1 MAAKIKLK
9 RETGGTGDTPTTSD
23 IEAYEIAQ
31 NVTDKRL
38 FGRDGSNNI
47 FEFGINPTSIA
58 TGAITATGTVTAN
71 SQLASSNLVATG
83 GSVNGIVIG
92 ASTAAAITG
101 TLITASTNFAGNITG
116 NVTGNVTG
124 NITGN
129 TTGDLTG
136 NVTAG
141 SGTSTFN
148 NLVINGTVDFNT
160 AVLTDLG
167 SPSNSTD
174 AATKG
179 YVDTEITNLIG
190 GAPGALDTLNELAAA
205 LNDDASFNS
214 TITTS
219 IAAKLP
225 LAGGTMSGAIAMGS
239 NKVTGLTNGSASGD
253 AVNKGQLDTMLPLAG
268 GTMTGNIA
276 IGSNVITSS
285 ANPTD
290 DTHLARKAY
299 VDSILGS
306 GTAAATSAAAAAT
319 SATAAASSATAAAS
333 SATSASSSAT
343 SAANSFDS
351 FDDRYLGAKSSNTS
365 TDNDGDALITGAL
378 YFNTTANELRV
389 YNGSAWAQA
398 AFTSSGLSD
407 IVADTTPQ
415 LGGSLDVNGQD
426 IVSVSNGNILL
437 TPNGSGVVRI
447 DGNVDLQSGEIIL
460 KNSGS
465 VSNIKFYCE
474 SSNAHYTQL
483 QSAAHSAYAGNVT
496 LTLPPA
502 TDTLVG
508 RATTDTLT
516 NKTLTSP
523 KINEDVAVTATATE
537 INILDGVTSTAT
549 ELNILDGVTSTT
561 AELNIL
567 DGVTSTTAELNILD
581 GVTSTAA
588 ELNILDGVT
597 STAAE
602 LNILDGVTSTASE
615 LNILDGVTSTTAE
628 LNILDGVTSTA
639 SELNILDGVTS
650 TAAEINKLDALSR
663 GSLIY
668 GNASAETAI
677 LTKGSADQVLT
688 SDGTDIA
695 WADVSS
701 GGGGFSNMTTIQ
713 SSTTWTVPAD
723 ITLVKIYVTG
733 GGGGASRSYNI
744 SGSAGGTAI
753 KYLTV
758 VAGNDIVITIGA
770 GGAGAVQAGAG
781 GNTTAVY
788 NSATTITGNGGGGYA
803 AGAGSGGSAS
813 GGDLNIVGGA
823 AAMGTSGYNAVS
835 SGGSFWGTGGHQYSG
850 PFGAGGHPYNNY
862 GMQDGSGKAGV
873 VVIEY

>member
-71 SQLASSNLVATG
+71 SQLASSNAVLTG
-83 GSVNGIVIG
+83 GSVNNMVIG
-92 ASTAAAITG
+92 ASTAAGITG

-116 NVTGNVTG
+116 NVTGNITGNVTG
-124 NITGN
+124 NS
-129 TTGDLTG
+129 TGDLTG

-167 SPSNSTD
+167 SPSNATD

-179 YVDTEITNLIG
+179 YVDTQVTNLVG

-299 VDSILGS
+299 VDSQLGNA
-306 GTAAATSAAAAAT
+306 TAAATSATAAAT

-333 SATSASSSAT
+333 SATSAASNAT

-351 FDDRYLGAKSSNTS
+351 FDDRYLGAKSSNPS
-365 TDNDGDALITGAL
+365 VDNDGDALVTGAI
-378 YFNTTANELRV
+378 YWNTSSNELRV
-389 YNGSAWAQA
+389 YNGSAWVQA
-398 AFTSSGLSD
+398 AFTSSD
-407 IVADTTPQ
+407 VVADTTPQ
-415 LGGSLDVNGQD
+415 LGGNLDVNGQG
-426 IVSVSNGNILL
+426 IVSVSNGNITL
-437 TPNGSGVVRI
+437 TPNGSGLVRI
-447 DGNVDLQSGEIIL
+447 DSNVDIQSGEIVL

-465 VSNIKFYCE
+465 ISNIKFYCE
-474 SSNAHYTQL
+474 SSNLHYTQL
-483 QSAAHSAYAGNVT
+483 QSSAHANYSGNVT

-523 KINEDVAVTATATE
+523 KINENVAVTATATE
-537 INILDGVTSTAT
+537 INVLSGIPGTLTAAELGYSDGVTS
-549 ELNILDGVTSTT
+549 S
-561 AELNIL
+561 
-567 DGVTSTTAELNILD
+567 
-581 GVTSTAA
+581 
-588 ELNILDGVT
+588 
-597 STAAE
+597 
-602 LNILDGVTSTASE
+602 
-615 LNILDGVTSTTAE
+615 
-628 LNILDGVTSTA
+628 
-639 SELNILDGVTS
+639 
-650 TAAEINKLDALSR
+650 
-663 GSLIY
+663 
-668 GNASAETAI
+668 
-677 LTKGSADQVLT
+677 
-688 SDGTDIA
+688 
-695 WADVSS
+695 
-701 GGGGFSNMTTIQ
+701 IQ
-713 SSTTWTVPAD
+713 TQ
-723 ITLVKIYVTG
+723 L
-733 GGGGASRSYNI
+733 
-744 SGSAGGTAI
+744 
-753 KYLTV
+753 
-758 VAGNDIVITIGA
+758 
-770 GGAGAVQAGAG
+770 
-781 GNTTAVY
+781 
-788 NSATTITGNGGGGYA
+788 NSAATT
-803 AGAGSGGSAS
+803 
-813 GGDLNIVGGA
+813 
-823 AAMGTSGYNAVS
+823 
-835 SGGSFWGTGGHQYSG
+835 
-850 PFGAGGHPYNNY
+850 
-862 GMQDGSGKAGV
+862 GKAIAMAIVFGG
-873 VVIEY
+873 

>member
-9 RETGGTGDTPTTSD
+9 RETGGAGDTPTTSD

-47 FEFGINPTSIA
+47 FEFGINPTSIS

-71 SQLASSNLVATG
+71 SQLASSNAVLTG
-83 GSVNGIVIG
+83 GSVNNIVIG

-167 SPSNSTD
+167 SPSNATD

-225 LAGGTMSGAIAMGS
+225 LAGGTMTGAIAMGS

-299 VDSILGS
+299 VDNVLGS
-306 GTAAATSAAAAAT
+306 ATAAATSASAAAT
-319 SATAAASSATAAAS
+319 SATNAASSATAAAS

-343 SAANSFDS
+343 SAAASYDS
-351 FDDRYLGAKSSNTS
+351 FDDRYLGSKSSS
-365 TDNDGDALITGAL
+365 PSVDNDGDALVTGAL
-378 YFNTTANELRV
+378 YYDSTAEEMRV
-389 YNGSAWAQA
+389 YTGSSWKAAGSAING
-398 AFTSSGLSD
+398 TSSRQTYTATSNQ
-407 IVADTTPQ
+407 TTFNITY
-415 LGGSLDVNGQD
+415 DVGFVDVYLNG
-426 IVSVSNGNILL
+426 
-437 TPNGSGVVRI
+437 
-447 DGNVDLQSGEIIL
+447 
-460 KNSGS
+460 
-465 VSNIKFYCE
+465 IK
-474 SSNAHYTQL
+474 L
-483 QSAAHSAYAGNVT
+483 
-496 LTLPPA
+496 
-502 TDTLVG
+502 LVG
-508 RATTDTLT
+508 TD
-516 NKTLTSP
+516 
-523 KINEDVAVTATATE
+523 VTATSGTNVVLATGAATGD
-537 INILDGVTSTAT
+537 IVDLVAYGAFSVSDTYTQAASNARFAQLSNNLSDLASAATALT
-549 ELNILDGVTSTT
+549 NL
-561 AELNIL
+561 
-567 DGVTSTTAELNILD
+567 

-588 ELNILDGVT
+588 ELNLLDGVT
-597 STAAE
+597 A
-602 LNILDGVTSTASE
+602 
-615 LNILDGVTSTTAE
+615 TTAE
-628 LNILDGVTSTA
+628 LNYVDGVTSAIQTQ
-639 SELNILDGVTS
+639 
-650 TAAEINKLDALSR
+650 LDAKAALSNPTLAGLTLSAELAGADQTVSR
-663 GSLIY
+663 VNLKDYGEVTNAI
-668 GNASAETAI
+668 GNATGNKTIDLTAGNSV
-677 LTKGSADQVLT
+677 TA
-688 SDGTDIA
+688 
-695 WADVSS
+695 
-701 GGGGFSNMTTIQ
+701 TTTGA
-713 SSTTWTVPAD
+713 TTWTFSNPTASDELCGFVLK
-723 ITLVKIYVTG
+723 LV
-733 GGGGASRSYNI
+733 N
-744 SGSAGGTAI
+744 
-753 KYLTV
+753 
-758 VAGNDIVITIGA
+758 
-770 GGAGAVQAGAG
+770 
-781 GNTTAVY
+781 
-788 NSATTITGNGGGGYA
+788 
-803 AGAGSGGSAS
+803 GGSATQTWPNS
-813 GGDLNIVGGA
+813 VDWPA
-823 AAMGTSGYNAVS
+823 ATAPTLTTSGTDVLVFITCD
-835 SGGSFWGTGGHQYSG
+835 GGTTWYGFT
-850 PFGAGGHPYNNY
+850 AGL
-862 GMQDGSGKAGV
+862 ALA
-873 VVIEY
+873 

>member
-71 SQLASSNLVATG
+71 SQLASSNAVLTG
-83 GSVNGIVIG
+83 GSVNNIVIG

-101 TLITASTNFAGNITG
+101 TLITANTNFAGNITG
-116 NVTGNVTG
+116 NVTGNITGNVTG
-124 NITGN
+124 NSTGN
-129 TTGDLTG
+129 LTG

-299 VDSILGS
+299 VDNVLGS
-306 GTAAATSAAAAAT
+306 ATAAATSASAAAT
-319 SATAAASSATAAAS
+319 SATAAASSATGAAS

-343 SAANSFDS
+343 SAAASYDS
-351 FDDRYLGAKSSNTS
+351 FDDRYLGSKSSS
-365 TDNDGDALITGAL
+365 PSVDNDGDALVTGAL
-378 YFNTTANELRV
+378 YYDSSAEEMRV
-389 YNGSAWAQA
+389 YTGSSWKAAGSAING
-398 AFTSSGLSD
+398 TSSRQTYTATSNQ
-407 IVADTTPQ
+407 TTFAITY
-415 LGGSLDVNGQD
+415 DVGFVDVYLNG
-426 IVSVSNGNILL
+426 
-437 TPNGSGVVRI
+437 
-447 DGNVDLQSGEIIL
+447 
-460 KNSGS
+460 
-465 VSNIKFYCE
+465 IK
-474 SSNAHYTQL
+474 L
-483 QSAAHSAYAGNVT
+483 
-496 LTLPPA
+496 
-502 TDTLVG
+502 LVG
-508 RATTDTLT
+508 TD
-516 NKTLTSP
+516 
-523 KINEDVAVTATATE
+523 VTATSGTNVVLATGAATGD
-537 INILDGVTSTAT
+537 IVDLVAYGAFSVSDTYTQAASNARFAQLSNNLSDLASAATALT
-549 ELNILDGVTSTT
+549 NL
-561 AELNIL
+561 
-567 DGVTSTTAELNILD
+567 

-597 STAAE
+597 STATE
-602 LNILDGVTSTASE
+602 LNLLDGVTA
-615 LNILDGVTSTTAE
+615 TTAE
-628 LNILDGVTSTA
+628 LNYTDGVTSAIQTQ
-639 SELNILDGVTS
+639 
-650 TAAEINKLDALSR
+650 LDAKAALSNPTLAGLTLSAELAGADQTVSR
-663 GSLIY
+663 VNLKDYGEVTNAI
-668 GNASAETAI
+668 GNATGSKTIDLTAGNSV
-677 LTKGSADQVLT
+677 TA
-688 SDGTDIA
+688 
-695 WADVSS
+695 
-701 GGGGFSNMTTIQ
+701 TTTGA
-713 SSTTWTVPAD
+713 TTWTFSNPTASDELCGFVLK
-723 ITLVKIYVTG
+723 LV
-733 GGGGASRSYNI
+733 N
-744 SGSAGGTAI
+744 
-753 KYLTV
+753 
-758 VAGNDIVITIGA
+758 
-770 GGAGAVQAGAG
+770 
-781 GNTTAVY
+781 
-788 NSATTITGNGGGGYA
+788 
-803 AGAGSGGSAS
+803 GGSATQTWPGS
-813 GGDLNIVGGA
+813 VDWPA
-823 AAMGTSGYNAVS
+823 ATAPTLTTSGTDVLVFITCD
-835 SGGSFWGTGGHQYSG
+835 GGTTWYGFT
-850 PFGAGGHPYNNY
+850 AGL
-862 GMQDGSGKAGV
+862 ALA
-873 VVIEY
+873 

>member
-9 RETGGTGDTPTTSD
+9 RETGGAGDTPTTSD

-47 FEFGINPTSIA
+47 FEFGINPTSIT

-71 SQLASSNLVATG
+71 SQLASSNAVLTG

-101 TLITASTNFAGNITG
+101 TLITANTNFAGNITG

-225 LAGGTMSGAIAMGS
+225 LAGGTMTGAIAMGS
-239 NKVTGLTNGSASGD
+239 NKVTGLDSGTASGD

-268 GTMTGNIA
+268 GTMTGNIVM
-276 IGSNVITSS
+276 GSNMVTSS
-285 ANPTD
+285 ANPSD

-306 GTAAATSAAAAAT
+306 ATSAATSASTATTQASNSAT
-319 SATAAASSATAAAS
+319 SASAAASSATSAASSATAAA
-333 SATSASSSAT
+333 ASYDT
-343 SAANSFDS
+343 
-351 FDDRYLGAKSSNTS
+351 FDDRFLGAKSSDPTV
-365 TDNDGDALITGAL
+365 DNDGDALATGAL
-378 YFNTTANELRV
+378 YFNSSSNAMKV
-389 YNGSAWAQA
+389 YTGSAWA
-398 AFTSSGLSD
+398 
-407 IVADTTPQ
+407 
-415 LGGSLDVNGQD
+415 
-426 IVSVSNGNILL
+426 
-437 TPNGSGVVRI
+437 
-447 DGNVDLQSGEIIL
+447 
-460 KNSGS
+460 
-465 VSNIKFYCE
+465 
-474 SSNAHYTQL
+474 
-483 QSAAHSAYAGNVT
+483 
-496 LTLPPA
+496 
-502 TDTLVG
+502 
-508 RATTDTLT
+508 
-516 NKTLTSP
+516 
-523 KINEDVAVTATATE
+523 DVAPTATSVTVSQVSDLTATASE
-537 INILDGVTSTAT
+537 LNIMDGVTSTAT
-549 ELNILDGVTSTT
+549 ELNILDGVTSST

-567 DGVTSTTAELNILD
+567 DGVTATATELNLLD
-581 GVTSTAA
+581 GVTS
-588 ELNILDGVT
+588 
-597 STAAE
+597 S
-602 LNILDGVTSTASE
+602 
-615 LNILDGVTSTTAE
+615 TAE

-650 TAAEINKLDALSR
+650 STAELNILDGVTSTASELNILDGVTATATEINKLDALSR
-663 GSLIY
+663 GSILY
-668 GNASAETAI
+668 GNASGETAI
-677 LTKGSADQVLT
+677 LTKGTNEQVLT

-695 WADVSS
+695 WAD
-701 GGGGFSNMTTIQ
+701 
-713 SSTTWTVPAD
+713 A
-723 ITLVKIYVTG
+723 G
-733 GGGGASRSYNI
+733 GGGGAWTLLS
-744 SGSAGGTAI
+744 
-753 KYLTV
+753 TV
-758 VAGNDIVITIGA
+758 NAS
-770 GGAGAVQAGAG
+770 
-781 GNTTAVY
+781 
-788 NSATTITGNGGGGYA
+788 SATTISFSSFMSDTYYDYIIEGGLDTDSTYPNPIGFEFIKADTNYQTGNYQQVHW
-803 AGAGSGGSAS
+803 GAEWKNTVNSDYQSTSYYNLSGNYLTNGPMYIRIKISRPQ
-813 GGDLNIVGGA
+813 
-823 AAMGTSGYNAVS
+823 TS
-835 SGGSFWGTGGHQYSG
+835 SGGNAYIYVQSQVNALYSTSALPILSSGGVNQANDYAGIRFKDFRVGPASFTGTLRAWGRKTS
-850 PFGAGGHPYNNY
+850 A
-862 GMQDGSGKAGV
+862 
-873 VVIEY
+873 

>member
-71 SQLASSNLVATG
+71 SQLASSNAVLTG

-101 TLITASTNFAGNITG
+101 TLITANTNFAGNITG

-129 TTGDLTG
+129 TTGNLTG

-219 IAAKLP
+219 IATKLP

-285 ANPTD
+285 SNPTD

-299 VDSILGS
+299 VDSQLGS
-306 GTAAATSAAAAAT
+306 ATAAATSAAAAAT
-319 SATAAASSATAAAS
+319 SATASASSATGAAS
-333 SATSASSSAT
+333 SATSAASSAT
-343 SAANSFDS
+343 SAAASLDS
-351 FDDRYLGAKSSNTS
+351 FDDRYLGSKSSS
-365 TDNDGDALITGAL
+365 PSVDNDGDALVTGAL
-378 YFNTTANELRV
+378 YYDSSAEEMRV
-389 YNGSAWAQA
+389 YTGSAWKA
-398 AFTSSGLSD
+398 AGSAINGTSSRQTYTATSNQ
-407 IVADTTPQ
+407 TTFAITY
-415 LGGSLDVNGQD
+415 DVGFVDVYLNG
-426 IVSVSNGNILL
+426 
-437 TPNGSGVVRI
+437 
-447 DGNVDLQSGEIIL
+447 
-460 KNSGS
+460 
-465 VSNIKFYCE
+465 IK
-474 SSNAHYTQL
+474 L
-483 QSAAHSAYAGNVT
+483 
-496 LTLPPA
+496 
-502 TDTLVG
+502 LVG
-508 RATTDTLT
+508 TD
-516 NKTLTSP
+516 
-523 KINEDVAVTATATE
+523 VTATSGTNVVLATGAATGDIVDLVAYGAFSVSDTYTQAASNARFAQLSNNLSDLASAATALTNLGITSTAAE
-537 INILDGVTSTAT
+537 LNIMDGVTSTA
-549 ELNILDGVTSTT
+549 
-561 AELNIL
+561 
-567 DGVTSTTAELNILD
+567 AELNILD

-602 LNILDGVTSTASE
+602 LNILDGVTSTA
-615 LNILDGVTSTTAE
+615 A
-628 LNILDGVTSTA
+628 
-639 SELNILDGVTS
+639 ELNILDGVTS
-650 TAAEINKLDALSR
+650 TAAELNLVDGSSAGTIVNSKGVVYGSSGEVNATTLQIAGTSITSTAAELNILDGVTSSTAELNILDGVTATATEINKLDALSR
-663 GSLIY
+663 GSILY
-668 GNASAETAI
+668 GNSSAETAI

-701 GGGGFSNMTTIQ
+701 GGGGFGNSVAIT
-713 SSTTWTVPAD
+713 SSQTWQVPAD
-723 ITLVKIYVTG
+723 VTLIKITVTG
-733 GGGGASRSYNI
+733 GGGGATNGYSCA
-744 SGSAGGTAI
+744 GAAGGTAI
-753 KYLTV
+753 KYITV
-758 VAGNDIVITIGA
+758 VAGNNVVITIGA
-770 GGAGAVQAGAG
+770 GGAGATSAGTTG
-781 GNTTAVY
+781 GTTTAVY
-788 NSATTITGNGGGGYA
+788 NSAVTVSATGGTGGYSYVRA
-803 AGAGSGGSAS
+803 GGAGSGGDININGGVASAGNTYESGQSSFWGGGHSAS
-813 GGDLNIVGGA
+813 HGTGA
-823 AAMGTSGYNAVS
+823 YGA
-835 SGGSFWGTGGHQYSG
+835 GGSFYLYYSTYG
-850 PFGAGGHPYNNY
+850 SAGK
-862 GMQDGSGKAGV
+862 DGV
-873 VVIEY
+873 VYIEY

>member
-299 VDSILGS
+299 VDSQLGNA
-306 GTAAATSAAAAAT
+306 TAAASSASAAAT

-333 SATSASSSAT
+333 SATSAASNAT

-351 FDDRYLGAKSSNTS
+351 FDDRYLGAKSSNPS
-365 TDNDGDALITGAL
+365 VDNDGDALVTGAI
-378 YFNTTANELRV
+378 YWNTSSNELRV
-389 YNGSAWAQA
+389 YNGSAWVQA
-398 AFTSSGLSD
+398 AFTSSD
-407 IVADTTPQ
+407 VVTDTTPQ
-415 LGGSLDVNGQD
+415 LGGSLDVNGQG
-426 IVSVSNGNILL
+426 IVSVSNGNITL
-437 TPNGSGVVRI
+437 TPNGSGLVRI
-447 DGNVDLQSGEIIL
+447 DSNVDIQSGEIVL
-460 KNSGS
+460 KNSGA

-474 SSNAHYTQL
+474 SSNLHYTQL
-483 QSAAHSAYAGNVT
+483 QSSAHADYSGNVT

-523 KINEDVAVTATATE
+523 TLVTPALGTPASGVLTNATGLPISTGVSGLATNVATFLGTSSSANLASAVTDETGSGALVFGTAPTITGMTLAGAVTGADQTVSAINLKDYGEVTNALGSVSGSTTIDLTAGNSVTATAGGAISWTFS
-537 INILDGVTSTAT
+537 NP
-549 ELNILDGVTSTT
+549 
-561 AELNIL
+561 
-567 DGVTSTTAELNILD
+567 
-581 GVTSTAA
+581 
-588 ELNILDGVT
+588 
-597 STAAE
+597 
-602 LNILDGVTSTASE
+602 TASDE
-615 LNILDGVTSTTAE
+615 LCGFIL
-628 LNILDGVTSTA
+628 
-639 SELNILDGVTS
+639 
-650 TAAEINKLDALSR
+650 KLV
-663 GSLIY
+663 
-668 GNASAETAI
+668 N
-677 LTKGSADQVLT
+677 
-688 SDGTDIA
+688 
-695 WADVSS
+695 
-701 GGGGFSNMTTIQ
+701 
-713 SSTTWTVPAD
+713 
-723 ITLVKIYVTG
+723 
-733 GGGGASRSYNI
+733 
-744 SGSAGGTAI
+744 
-753 KYLTV
+753 
-758 VAGNDIVITIGA
+758 
-770 GGAGAVQAGAG
+770 
-781 GNTTAVY
+781 
-788 NSATTITGNGGGGYA
+788 
-803 AGAGSGGSAS
+803 GGSATQTWPGS
-813 GGDLNIVGGA
+813 VDWPA
-823 AAMGTSGYNAVS
+823 ATAPTLTTSGTDVLVFITCD
-835 SGGSFWGTGGHQYSG
+835 GGTTWYGFT
-850 PFGAGGHPYNNY
+850 AGL
-862 GMQDGSGKAGV
+862 ALA
-873 VVIEY
+873 

>member
-116 NVTGNVTG
+116 NVTGNITGNVTG
-124 NITGN
+124 NSTGN
-129 TTGDLTG
+129 LTG

-299 VDSILGS
+299 VDNVLGS
-306 GTAAATSAAAAAT
+306 ATAAATSASAAAT
-319 SATAAASSATAAAS
+319 SATAAASSATGAAS
-333 SATSASSSAT
+333 SATSAASSAT
-343 SAANSFDS
+343 SAAASLDS
-351 FDDRYLGAKSSNTS
+351 FDDRYLGSKSSS
-365 TDNDGDALITGAL
+365 PSVDNDGDALVTGAL
-378 YFNTTANELRV
+378 YYDSSAEEMRV
-389 YNGSAWAQA
+389 YTGSSWKAAGSAING
-398 AFTSSGLSD
+398 TSSRQTYTATSNQ
-407 IVADTTPQ
+407 TTF
-415 LGGSLDVNGQD
+415 SITYDVGFVDVYLNG
-426 IVSVSNGNILL
+426 
-437 TPNGSGVVRI
+437 
-447 DGNVDLQSGEIIL
+447 
-460 KNSGS
+460 
-465 VSNIKFYCE
+465 IK
-474 SSNAHYTQL
+474 L
-483 QSAAHSAYAGNVT
+483 
-496 LTLPPA
+496 
-502 TDTLVG
+502 LVG
-508 RATTDTLT
+508 TD
-516 NKTLTSP
+516 
-523 KINEDVAVTATATE
+523 VTATSGTNVVLATGAATGD
-537 INILDGVTSTAT
+537 IVDLVAYGAFSVSDTYTQAASNARFAQLSNNLSDLASAATALT
-549 ELNILDGVTSTT
+549 NL
-561 AELNIL
+561 
-567 DGVTSTTAELNILD
+567 

-597 STAAE
+597 STATE
-602 LNILDGVTSTASE
+602 LNLLDGVTA
-615 LNILDGVTSTTAE
+615 TTAE
-628 LNILDGVTSTA
+628 LNYTDGVTSAIQTQ
-639 SELNILDGVTS
+639 
-650 TAAEINKLDALSR
+650 LDAKAALSNPTLAGLTLSAELAGADQTVSR
-663 GSLIY
+663 VNLKDYGEVTNAI
-668 GNASAETAI
+668 GNATGSKTIDLTAGNSV
-677 LTKGSADQVLT
+677 TA
-688 SDGTDIA
+688 
-695 WADVSS
+695 
-701 GGGGFSNMTTIQ
+701 TTTGA
-713 SSTTWTVPAD
+713 TTWTFSNPTASDELCGFVLK
-723 ITLVKIYVTG
+723 LV
-733 GGGGASRSYNI
+733 N
-744 SGSAGGTAI
+744 
-753 KYLTV
+753 
-758 VAGNDIVITIGA
+758 
-770 GGAGAVQAGAG
+770 
-781 GNTTAVY
+781 
-788 NSATTITGNGGGGYA
+788 
-803 AGAGSGGSAS
+803 GGSATQTWPGS
-813 GGDLNIVGGA
+813 VDWPA
-823 AAMGTSGYNAVS
+823 ATAPTLTTSGTDVLVFITCD
-835 SGGSFWGTGGHQYSG
+835 GGTTWYGFT
-850 PFGAGGHPYNNY
+850 AGL
-862 GMQDGSGKAGV
+862 ALA
-873 VVIEY
+873 

>member
-9 RETGGTGDTPTTSD
+9 RETGGAGDTPTTSD

-47 FEFGINPTSIA
+47 FEFGINPTSIS

-71 SQLASSNLVATG
+71 SQLASSNAVLTG
-83 GSVNGIVIG
+83 GSVNNMVIG

-101 TLITASTNFAGNITG
+101 TLITANTNFAGNITG

-136 NVTAG
+136 NVTAS

-225 LAGGTMSGAIAMGS
+225 LAGGTMTGAIAMGS

-299 VDSILGS
+299 VDAQLGS
-306 GTAAATSAAAAAT
+306 ATAAASSASAAAT
-319 SATAAASSATAAAS
+319 SATNAASSATAAAS
-333 SATSASSSAT
+333 SATSAASSAT
-343 SAANSFDS
+343 SAAASYDS
-351 FDDRYLGAKSSNTS
+351 FDDRYLGAKSSNPS
-365 TDNDGDALITGAL
+365 ADNDGDSLLTGAI
-378 YFNTTANELRV
+378 YWNTSSNELRV
-389 YNGSAWAQA
+389 YNGSAWVQA
-398 AFTSSGLSD
+398 AFTSSGISD
-407 IVADTTPQ
+407 VVADTTPQ

-426 IVSVSNGNILL
+426 IVSVSNGNITL
-437 TPNGSGVVRI
+437 TPNGSGLVRI
-447 DGNVDLQSGEIIL
+447 DSNVDLQSGEIVL

-483 QSAAHSAYAGNVT
+483 QSSAHADYSGNVT
-496 LTLPPA
+496 LTLPAA

-523 KINEDVAVTATATE
+523 KINEDVAVSA
-537 INILDGVTSTAT
+537 TAT
-549 ELNILDGVTSTT
+549 ELNLLDGVTATT
-561 AELNIL
+561 AELNYT
-567 DGVTSTTAELNILD
+567 DGVTSNIQTQLD
-581 GVTSTAA
+581 TKAST
-588 ELNILDGVT
+588 
-597 STAAE
+597 
-602 LNILDGVTSTASE
+602 
-615 LNILDGVTSTTAE
+615 
-628 LNILDGVTSTA
+628 
-639 SELNILDGVTS
+639 
-650 TAAEINKLDALSR
+650 
-663 GSLIY
+663 
-668 GNASAETAI
+668 
-677 LTKGSADQVLT
+677 
-688 SDGTDIA
+688 
-695 WADVSS
+695 
-701 GGGGFSNMTTIQ
+701 
-713 SSTTWTVPAD
+713 
-723 ITLVKIYVTG
+723 
-733 GGGGASRSYNI
+733 
-744 SGSAGGTAI
+744 
-753 KYLTV
+753 
-758 VAGNDIVITIGA
+758 
-770 GGAGAVQAGAG
+770 
-781 GNTTAVY
+781 
-788 NSATTITGNGGGGYA
+788 
-803 AGAGSGGSAS
+803 
-813 GGDLNIVGGA
+813 
-823 AAMGTSGYNAVS
+823 
-835 SGGSFWGTGGHQYSG
+835 
-850 PFGAGGHPYNNY
+850 
-862 GMQDGSGKAGV
+862 GKAIAMAIVFG
-873 VVIEY
+873 